1 MRGSAGLFVFMSML
15 IFAVLDTASTQ
26 NQGEMVLIPAGEF
39 TMGSD
44 DRYGEHG
51 EGPAHEVFL
60 SAFSIDRY
68 EVTNAQYSA
77 FLNKRGNRVEGGV
90 NWLNLSGSKIELR
103 EGQFVPLQGYESHP
117 VVRVTWYGAKAY
129 AEWRGCRLPTEA
141 EWERAVRGG
150 FEGRT
155 YYWGEDIDPAMA
167 NYGQDTESTTPVGSY
182 CPNGYNLY
190 DMTGNVWE
198 WCNDW
203 YERNYYEKGTEQ
215 NPEGTEQN
223 PEGTEKNPTGSEK
236 GYARIVRGGGWS
248 GPVHVYAKYL
258 RCSFRYFLRPES
270 SNIYLGFRCAK
281 NAKE

>member
-1 MRGSAGLFVFMSML
+1 MRCPLGLFIIVGILF
-15 IFAVLDTASTQ
+15 FTVPDTASTQ
-26 NQGEMVLIPAGEF
+26 DAEEMVLIPAGEF

-44 DRYGEHG
+44 DRFGEHG

-60 SAFSIDRY
+60 SAFYIDRY
-68 EVTNAQYSA
+68 EVTNAHYCI
-77 FLNKRGNRVEGGV
+77 FLNERGNQVEGGV
-90 NWLNLSGSKIELR
+90 NWLNLTNSKIELR
-103 EGQFVPLQGYESHP
+103 DGKFVALREYDNHP
-117 VVRVTWYGAKAY
+117 VVWVTWYGARAY
-129 AEWRGCRLPTEA
+129 AEWRQCRLPTEA
-141 EWERAVRGG
+141 EWEKAVRGG

-182 CPNGYNLY
+182 PPNGFNLY

-203 YERNYYEKGTEQ
+203 YERNYYEKGPEQ
-215 NPEGTEQN
+215 NPKG
-223 PEGTEKNPTGSEK
+223 PEKS
-236 GYARIVRGGGWS
+236 YARIVRGGGWS

-258 RCSFRYFLRPES
+258 RCSFRYFLRSES